1 MAQNTEHT
9 FIYSQEANSSS
20 MGGNP
25 PQLAVNDANQLP
37 LFSPSTSAPLLDPDE
52 TESNCYVPS
61 MVGLISSEEAG
72 LSVQAQDMTTPTLMN
87 YYNQYHLTQNNNLP
101 ITHEMGQVN
110 EHNTSNKQL
119 VPNMLANQN
128 FNEINP
134 QSSSYPL
141 FFQQNP
147 VNVQAGA
154 ENGVTNGHFM
164 TNQTSPAFALSN
176 HSINPTNAWNSPR
189 SLWEQD
195 QGNQHNPLL
204 QNPSFQQQNSTLN
217 GPTPMSSSGF
227 ATSSALNSAILGLSG
242 TRFTGVSS
250 SQVFNTQAPQFA
262 SLLRPERAPG
272 VQQHQV
278 LPLSVNTITPQHA
291 GNGLAALAMSSSFR
305 AQTSVP
311 SSLSMLNQNGRSTF
325 GSYGSYS
332 STLLPN
338 PRGQREPPRRGRP
351 RKHFEPGQ
359 VPVPPYKRRKKGNP
373 GKTPLS
379 RGNNTSDG
387 MVREDQNPT
396 NPSSDATASREHV
409 NAMYDPAFEK
419 AGVPIDPILRLFN
432 ATSEKPADEGPENP
446 N

>member
-1 MAQNTEHT
+1 MKKEEFQDSVGAGVATPNMAQNTEHT

-189 SLWEQD
+189 
-195 QGNQHNPLL
+195 
-204 QNPSFQQQNSTLN
+204 
-217 GPTPMSSSGF
+217 
-227 ATSSALNSAILGLSG
+227 
-242 TRFTGVSS
+242 
-250 SQVFNTQAPQFA
+250 
-262 SLLRPERAPG
+262 
-272 VQQHQV
+272 
-278 LPLSVNTITPQHA
+278 
-291 GNGLAALAMSSSFR
+291 

-432 ATSEKPADEGPENP
+432 ATSERCCSRYISDKKDVVLHAEKPADEGPENP